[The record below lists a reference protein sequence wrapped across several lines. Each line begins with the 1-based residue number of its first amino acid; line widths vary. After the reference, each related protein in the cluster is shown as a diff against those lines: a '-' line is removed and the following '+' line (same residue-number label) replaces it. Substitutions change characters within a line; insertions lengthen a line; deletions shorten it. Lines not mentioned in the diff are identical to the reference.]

1 MAKKL
6 TFAARGG
13 WWVVAQG
20 AILFGALLV
29 PLWEARLVFP
39 HEPVHRLGWL
49 TVSVGFLIVAAGL
62 QLLEPRLTPFPY
74 PRRDARLVTGGIY
87 AYMRHPIYAGWTVAA
102 LGWALVWLSFTGA
115 LYTIAVGLFFD
126 LKAECEEN
134 WLRERFK
141 EYGAYARRVR
151 RFIPGI
157 Y

>member
-1 MAKKL
+1 MMKKL

-13 WWVVAQG
+13 WWVVAQ
-20 AILFGALLV
+20 ALILLGALIV

-39 HEPVHRLGWL
+39 HHPAHRLGWL

-62 QLLEPRLTPFPY
+62 QLLEPWLTPFPY

-87 AYMRHPIYAGWTVAA
+87 GYLRHPIYAGLTVASI
-102 LGWALVWLSFTGA
+102 GWALVWLSFTGV
-115 LYTIAVGLFFD
+115 LYTLAVGLFFD
-126 LKAECEEN
+126 LKAEREEN

-141 EYGAYARRVR
+141 EYGAYAKRVR